1 MRTAATTY
9 DYVIV
14 GAGSAG
20 CVLAARLSEDEDA
33 RVLLLEAGGEP
44 PPESTIPA
52 AWPMLLAGET
62 SWPDA
67 TVVQPALG
75 VSVPWPHGR
84 AVGGSSA
91 INAMLHLRG
100 HRSGYDAWPAAGA
113 KGWAFDDLL
122 PYFRRT
128 ESAPHRDAALRGT
141 SGPLTV
147 SPALTPSPLAVSVLE
162 AAQQAGYARAD
173 DVSGGLEEGFGFPDL
188 AIVDGRRLSAA
199 DAYLTPAR
207 QRPNLRVVTGALV
220 HRVLVRGGR
229 CVGVEY
235 SVGSEL
241 VTVACERE
249 VVLSAGAVG
258 TPQVLLR
265 SGIGP
270 ASQLSG
276 LGIDPVADLPGVGKN
291 LHDHATVGVTYATP
305 EPVPDSINHSELVG
319 LVRSQPEVAVP
330 NLQIFLIS
338 VPMNAPSLPLPEC
351 GYSIGVG
358 LMTPHSR
365 GTLRLS
371 SANPSSAPLIDPG
384 YLRDRRDRDA
394 LEEGLRI
401 TRSIGRSPAMAA
413 WHGEEVLPGP
423 GISDASLG
431 DHLRV
436 GVTTYFHYVGSCRIG
451 TDELAV
457 VDTELR
463 VQGVTGLRAADA
475 SVIPAAPTA
484 NTQATVLAIAERAA
498 ALVKDQRA

>member
-1 MRTAATTY
+1 MRTAAKNY

-20 CVLAARLSEDEDA
+20 CVLAARLSDEGA
-33 RVLLLEAGGEP
+33 QVLLLEAGDEP
-44 PPESTIPA
+44 PPESAVPA

-67 TVVQPALG
+67 TVVQPTLG
-75 VSVPWPHGR
+75 KQVPWPHGR

-100 HRSGYDAWPAAGA
+100 HRSGYDAWAAAGA
-113 KGWAFDDLL
+113 KGWGFDELL

-128 ESAPHRDAALRGT
+128 ESAPHRDAELRGT
-141 SGPLTV
+141 SGLLTV
-147 SPALTPSPLAVSVLE
+147 SPALSPSPLAVSVLE

-188 AIVDGRRLSAA
+188 AIVNGQRLSAA

-235 SVGSEL
+235 SVDSEF

-249 VVLSAGAVG
+249 VVLCAGAVG

-270 ASQLSG
+270 APHLSG
-276 LGIDPVADLPGVGKN
+276 LGIEVAADLPGVGEN
-291 LHDHATVGVTYATP
+291 LHDHATAGVTYSTA

-319 LVRSQPEVAVP
+319 LVRSHPEVAVP
-330 NLQIFLIS
+330 DLQIFLIS
-338 VPMNAPSLPLPEC
+338 VPMNAVGLPLPER
-351 GYSIGVG
+351 GFSLGAG
-358 LMTPHSR
+358 LMTPYSR
-365 GTLRLS
+365 GALRLR
-371 SANPSSAPLIDPG
+371 SADPSSAPLIDPG
-384 YLRDRRDRDA
+384 YLRDPRDRDA

-401 TRSIGRSPAMAA
+401 ARSIGRSPAMAG
-413 WHGEEVLPGP
+413 WQGEEVLPGP
-423 GISDASLG
+423 GIPDTSLAE
-431 DHLRV
+431 HLRV
-436 GVTTYFHYVGSCRIG
+436 GVATYFHYVGTCRMG

-457 VDTELR
+457 VDPELR
-463 VQGVTGLRAADA
+463 VHGITGLRAADA
-475 SVIPAAPTA
+475 SVMPAVPTA

-498 ALVKDQRA
+498 ALVQQQA